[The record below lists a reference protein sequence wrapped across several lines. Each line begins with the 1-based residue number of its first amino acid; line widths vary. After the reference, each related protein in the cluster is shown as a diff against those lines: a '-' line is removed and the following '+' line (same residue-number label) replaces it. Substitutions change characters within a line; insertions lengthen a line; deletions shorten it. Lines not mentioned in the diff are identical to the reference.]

1 MKATN
6 RYIAV
11 VDDEASVRNALERL
25 LRSRQFDPLLFSS
38 GEEFLRSVGV
48 QQPDCALVDIDM
60 PGISGFDVAQQLAS
74 ARIDCP
80 IILMS
85 GVGYVQVP
93 SRIEGNIAPHILRK
107 PFTLEELFAAISTSL
122 RSLP

>member
-11 VDDEASVRNALERL
+11 VDDEASVRNALNRL
-25 LRSRQFDPLLFSS
+25 LRSRQFDPLLFAN
-38 GEEFLRSVGV
+38 GEEFLRSVSL

-74 ARIDCP
+74 ARIRLSHHPHVRRRLCA
-80 IILMS
+80 S
-85 GVGYVQVP
+85 AVP
-93 SRIEGNIAPHILRK
+93 HRGQHRASNTA
-107 PFTLEELFAAISTSL
+107 
-122 RSLP
+122 